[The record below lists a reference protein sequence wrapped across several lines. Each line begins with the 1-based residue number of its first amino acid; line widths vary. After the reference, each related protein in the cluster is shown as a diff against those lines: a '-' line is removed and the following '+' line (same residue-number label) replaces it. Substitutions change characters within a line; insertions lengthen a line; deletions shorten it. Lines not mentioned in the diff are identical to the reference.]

1 MGAVPRSDRLVGGSQ
16 KIKDI
21 GRTVIGTSVLVLI
34 MTLLGLVQMYPPMG
48 EIGNFVYES
57 SVVIIP
63 MTLWGVATGI
73 GLMRA
78 WRWSR
83 ISMLIF
89 GALLALFC
97 ALPALGFLFTGRE
110 GFNGWQVAGVRALG
124 LLFLVPSI
132 LVARWHW
139 YFLGEEARA
148 YFHSSR
154 RAVKTQLPRPQ
165 TDCREVTADGQSR

>member
-1 MGAVPRSDRLVGGSQ
+1 MGAVPRLGRSIDGSQ
-16 KIKDI
+16 KVKDI

-48 EIGNFVYES
+48 EIGNFFYDS

-63 MTLWGVATGI
+63 STLWGVATGI

-89 GALLALFC
+89 GGLLTIFC
-97 ALPALGFLFTGRE
+97 AMPGLVFLLSKQE
-110 GFNGWQVAGVRALG
+110 GFGWLAVAGVKALG
-124 LLFLVPSI
+124 LLFLIPSV
-132 LVARWHW
+132 LVVRWHW

-148 YFHSSR
+148 YFQSSR
-154 RAVKTQLPRPQ
+154 PAGKTQLPRPQ
-165 TDCREVTADGQSR
+165 TNG